1 MKQIDEAMYGIRKR
15 QNKFNEIFDQDVVF
29 LDVNFT
35 QLLIFAMT
43 DKAQDVNYKCDE
55 GLQSY
60 WVGQTPK
67 LGKSWKHMKAL
78 YTIHLVNGNHWVGV
92 KVDLQICEI
101 FVFYCNMK
109 LCDEFN
115 VGAFMEPLCTMMPI
129 MLKQSGMFDEL
140 GEKLRSPWPCKRVK
154 DLPQNKK

>member
-60 WVGQTPK
+60 WVGQTP
-67 LGKSWKHMKAL
+67 
-78 YTIHLVNGNHWVGV
+78 N
-92 KVDLQICEI
+92 
-101 FVFYCNMK
+101 
-109 LCDEFN
+109 
-115 VGAFMEPLCTMMPI
+115 
-129 MLKQSGMFDEL
+129 
-140 GEKLRSPWPCKRVK
+140 
-154 DLPQNKK
+154 